1 MRYFAITALVLGLM
15 LSGMLGAGRALA
27 QSAGDPVGPLSDL
40 VGARAGQAE
49 GQVTD
54 RGYTWVKTDKEG
66 NSSYSY
72 WTEKGSGNCV
82 AIRTSDGRYASIVYA
97 AKLDCQADTASAQS
111 AAAPAPAASAG
122 TQSHCKLYNN
132 KSNNYKYDGTCEV
145 NYNSSGDVYDV
156 TLGNGDRYNFA
167 GKGGKYKVTT
177 PEGPSDN
184 KASKLASGGSTVFDW
199 YKWQLIISQ

>member
-1 MRYFAITALVLGLM
+1 MRHLYIAAAVICFALP
-15 LSGMLGAGRALA
+15 GAFGSAALA

-82 AIRTSDGRYASIVYA
+82 TIRTEEGRYQSIAYA
-97 AKLDCQADTASAQS
+97 AKLDCQAQTAAAQS
-111 AAAPAPAASAG
+111 APAPTGAE
-122 TQSHCKLYNN
+122 SHCKLYNN
-132 KSNNYKYDGTCEV
+132 KSNNYKYDGNCEV

-184 KASKLASGGSTVFDW
+184 KASKLASGGNTVFDW